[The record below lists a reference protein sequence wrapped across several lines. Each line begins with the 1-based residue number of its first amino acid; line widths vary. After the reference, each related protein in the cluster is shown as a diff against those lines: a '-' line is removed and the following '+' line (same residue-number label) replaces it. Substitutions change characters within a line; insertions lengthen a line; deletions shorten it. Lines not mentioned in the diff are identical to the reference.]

1 MGGLR
6 GGGLSMLLL
15 ACSAALADAE
25 EGSASSWFQWEEL
38 PPLPAPLGFGG
49 PFAGVSGGALVVAGG
64 TNFPTPLFEGGKK
77 VWYGAVFGY
86 DAAAKQWRALAP
98 LARPLAHG
106 ASITWKDGLLC
117 IGGCDAERCYG
128 EVFALR
134 GGEGARFPSL
144 PRPCAMMGAA
154 LAGSTAYVAGGQESP
169 GATEASRSLWALDLS
184 RPGARWQ
191 ELEPLPGPGRILPV
205 VAAQSNGYETQVYV
219 ISGAKLSPGA
229 DGKAARTYLTDGWA
243 YSPKA
248 RRWRRIADVPRP
260 VVAAPA
266 IESGQAHILVFGGD
280 DGANAAR
287 VFELK
292 DAHPGFS
299 RDILAYHTITN
310 TWTPAGKMP
319 LGQVT
324 TPAVRWQGGIV
335 LPSGEVRPGTRT
347 PKVLIG
353 RPAERRT
360 HFQTLDYA
368 ALGAYLAALVGMGLY
383 FSRREKTTDDFFLA
397 GRRVPW
403 WAAGVSIFGT
413 QLSAI
418 TFIAVP
424 AAVYATDWVPF
435 LASMC
440 IVLVA
445 PVVVFC
451 YLPFFRR
458 LNVTTAYEY
467 LEQRFSLAVRL
478 FGSTSFIL
486 YQLGRMGI
494 VVLLPSLALS
504 AVSGISVTAAI
515 LIMGVLATF
524 YTVLGGIEAVIWTDV
539 LQVVVLMGGAVVCL
553 GVMAAGT
560 EGGFLGLVAQGAAD
574 GKFHLVNWTWD
585 YTSMALWVVVLGN
598 FLGVLVPYT
607 TDQAVVQRY
616 LTTRDE
622 KAAANSIWT
631 NAVLSVPATILFFGI
646 GTALYVFYKSRP
658 GLLDPSLAN
667 DAIFPAFIA
676 RELPAGVSGL
686 VIAGVFAAAMSTLDS
701 SMNSIATALV
711 TDFYRRFRP
720 GADDR
725 RCLNLARWLTG
736 LLGALGTGTALL
748 LASLDIRYL
757 WFFFTSMLGL
767 LGGALA
773 GVFAL
778 GIFTRRATGPGA
790 LIGGAAGIAASA
802 LACYATRVHFYL
814 YGAIGVLVAFILG
827 YAASRLLRPRLPP
840 FAECRRRVA
849 QRPLDGRPGGLR
861 PRPGGAE
868 PGAGRGLSRPQPIPL
883 GRQARGADAAGA
895 RWRL

>member
-1 MGGLR
+1 MLCTEIDLR
-6 GGGLSMLLL
+6 RPCFCAFLALIAATGLS
-15 ACSAALADAE
+15 AAE
-25 EGSASSWFQWEEL
+25 EVPKAVLRWEEL
-38 PPLPAPLGFGG
+38 PPLPDALGVGG
-49 PFAGVSGGALVVAGG
+49 PFVGGLSGGPLIVAGG
-64 TNFPTPLFEGGKK
+64 ANFPTPLFEGGKK
-77 VWYGAVFGY
+77 VWSEAVF
-86 DAAAKQWRALAP
+86 ALWPGRREWLRCPALP
-98 LARPLAHG
+98 RPLAYG
-106 ASITWKDGLLC
+106 ASVVWKDELIC
-117 IGGCDAERCYG
+117 IGGCDATRCYADVLCSS
-128 EVFALR
+128 EQTKR
-134 GGEGARFPSL
+134 GPISLPPL

-154 LAGSTAYVAGGQESP
+154 LIGDTVYVAGGQET
-169 GATEASRSLWALDLS
+169 ATATAALKNLWALDLS
-184 RPGARWQ
+184 KGGKGRAWQ
-191 ELEPLPGPGRILPV
+191 ELEPWPGPGRILPV

-219 ISGAKLSPGA
+219 ISGAELFAGA
-229 DGKAARTYLTDGWA
+229 DGKPARRYLADGYA

-248 RRWRRIADVPRP
+248 KAWRRIADVPRP

-266 IESGQAHILVFGGD
+266 IASGQSHILVFGGD

-287 VFELK
+287 IQELK

-299 RDILAYHTITN
+299 RDILGYHTITN
-310 TWTPAGKMP
+310 TWAKLGEMP

-324 TPAVRWQGGIV
+324 TTAVRWQGGIV
-335 LPSGEVRPGTRT
+335 VPSGEVRPGART
-347 PKVLIG
+347 PKVFLA
-353 RPAERRT
+353 RPTERKT
-360 HFQTLDYA
+360 HFQPLDYIV
-368 ALGAYLAALVGMGLY
+368 LGAYLLALVAIGFY
-383 FSRREKTTDDFFLA
+383 IAPREKSTEDFFLA

-403 WAAGVSIFGT
+403 WAAGLSIFGT

-418 TFIAVP
+418 TFLSIP
-424 AAVYATDWVPF
+424 ATVFATDWVPF
-435 LASMC
+435 LANMC

-445 PVVVFC
+445 PVVVYF

-467 LEQRFSLAVRL
+467 LERRFNLAVRL
-478 FGSTSFIL
+478 FGSVSFIL

-494 VVLLPSLALS
+494 VVLLPALALS
-504 AVSGISVTAAI
+504 AVSGIGVTASI

-539 LQVVVLMGGAVVCL
+539 LQVLVLMGGAVLCL
-553 GVMAAGT
+553 GVMAAET
-560 EGGFLGLVAQGAAD
+560 TGGLTGLVAQGAAD

-622 KAAANSIWT
+622 RTAARSIWA
-631 NAVLSVPATILFFGI
+631 NALLSVPSSILFFGL
-646 GTALYVFYKSRP
+646 GTALYVFYKSHP
-658 GLLDPSLAN
+658 GLLDPGLQN
-667 DAIFPAFIA
+667 DAIFASFIA

-725 RCLNLARWLTG
+725 LCLKLARWLTG
-736 LLGALGTGTALL
+736 LLGALGTGAALL
-748 LASLDIRYL
+748 LAGLNIRYL

-778 GIFTRRATGPGA
+778 GIFTRRANGPGA
-790 LIGGAAGIAASA
+790 LVGGAAGIAASA
-802 LACYATRVHFYL
+802 LACYGTRVHFYL
-814 YGAIGVLVAFILG
+814 YGAIGVVVAFAVGCLASLAFPR
-827 YAASRLLRPRLPP
+827 AA
-840 FAECRRRVA
+840 
-849 QRPLDGRPGGLR
+849 RPLDGLTMFTVSSDRR
-861 PRPGGAE
+861 
-868 PGAGRGLSRPQPIPL
+868 STQ
-883 GRQARGADAAGA
+883 
-895 RWRL
+895 